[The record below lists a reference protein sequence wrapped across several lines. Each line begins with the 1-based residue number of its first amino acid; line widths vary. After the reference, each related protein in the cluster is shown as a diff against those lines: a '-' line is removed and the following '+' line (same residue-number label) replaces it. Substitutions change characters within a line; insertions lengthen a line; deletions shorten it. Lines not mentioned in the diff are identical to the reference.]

1 MSVEGLPATPII
13 IEIINVRLQ
22 VCVEQTKWYVTTV
35 LNTKIILKSQ
45 LRQKKTLATE
55 KTRIFFVIALK
66 WIEVKDDELERDGK
80 TST

>member
-1 MSVEGLPATPII
+1 MYAYKC
-13 IEIINVRLQ
+13 
-22 VCVEQTKWYVTTV
+22 VCRTDENDNVTTV